1 MIAIV
6 ATNRGIPTLIEHGRN
21 NNTGLSEL
29 IAQDLVSKDRINK
42 SLSNAPIFDTITARQ
57 VLQNGNFTV
66 PSAAELERAIDAY
79 QPTESDW
86 EDLAEALSMVSDE
99 VRNDLAFDPGAWEK
113 HANVLVAAI
122 IALNIARVANAQ
134 LRGHF
139 SVMASDAAKSQ
150 GAAIIES
157 GKAALNS
164 AITAAVVSGAIAGF
178 AMVKTF
184 QGQKLKHADIDLHK
198 RNAMDARNIE
208 RGLKVERSRGEWN
221 PQTTYKINTLDDFG
235 RPTTVDFKLNA
246 PSRSPE
252 DLKWFD
258 KEIVKAQEVGRN
270 AKWLSE
276 TDPQNRLNLHKPNAL
291 HAKNIERDLTLER
304 NRTDWNS
311 DTTYKIRTFDD
322 FGRPTLVDF
331 KPKGAPL
338 SPKDQAWFDKEIAKV
353 QTVSETSDWL
363 SQMGSKGIEKKLEI
377 GRALNA
383 MSMSMSQ
390 VVANIVR
397 MNEHAAREKE
407 MLMQSAQNSQKSL
420 SDEIGQKD
428 AAEAALL
435 QKLMEMVMQLF
446 QSRSDV
452 IRAMTA

>member
-1 MIAIV
+1 MTTIHVPTTIASPVID
-6 ATNRGIPTLIEHGRN
+6 H
-21 NNTGLSEL
+21 
-29 IAQDLVSKDRINK
+29 DRINDAGLGELITQEQFSKRK
-42 SLSNAPIFDTITARQ
+42 SLEDSPILDQIAAKQ
-57 VLQNGNFTV
+57 ILQNGHFAA
-66 PSAAELERAIDAY
+66 PSVAELQSRINAY
-79 QPTESDW
+79 QPTEADR
-86 EDLAEALSMVSDE
+86 EDFAEALSMVSDD
-99 VRNDLAFDPGAWEK
+99 VRNDLVFDPGAWEK

-150 GAAIIES
+150 GAAIVES

-208 RGLKVERSRGEWN
+208 RGLKLERSRGEWN
-221 PQTTYKINTLDDFG
+221 PQTTYKINTLDDYG
-235 RPTTVDFKLNA
+235 RPKTVDFKLSTSTR
-246 PSRSPE
+246 PPE
-252 DLKWFD
+252 DQAWFD
-258 KEIVKAQEVGRN
+258 KEIHKAQEVGRN
-270 AKWLSE
+270 ANYLSQV
-276 TDPQNRLNLHKPNAL
+276 DPQNRLNLHKPNAL
-291 HAKNIERDLTLER
+291 NAKNIERDLKLER
-304 NRTDWNS
+304 DRTDWNPEV
-311 DTTYKIRTFDD
+311 TTQIKTFDK
-322 FGRPTLVDF
+322 FGRPITVDF
-331 KPKGAPL
+331 NPTGLPS
-338 SPKDQAWFDKEIAKV
+338 SPKDQANKWFDEEIAKA
-353 QTVSETSDWL
+353 QKVSETSDWL
-363 SQMGSKGIEKKLEI
+363 SQMGAKGIEKKLEI

-407 MLMQSAQNSQKSL
+407 VLMQSAQNSQKSL

-428 AAEAALL
+428 AADAALL
-435 QKLMEMVMQLF
+435 QKINDAVAQAL
-446 QSRSDV
+446 QSRSEV
-452 IRAMTA
+452 IGALRG

>member
-1 MIAIV
+1 MIAIG
-6 ATNRGIPTLIEHGRN
+6 ATNRGVPTVVEHDPSNDTALIESVGQDQV
-21 NNTGLSEL
+21 LKKLKSEAL
-29 IAQDLVSKDRINK
+29 FGSSALDK
-42 SLSNAPIFDTITARQ
+42 ITAEQ
-57 VLQNGNFTV
+57 VLRNDNFTV
-66 PSAAELERAIDAY
+66 PSPAELERAIDAY
-79 QPTESDW
+79 QPAESDW
-86 EDLAEALSMVSDE
+86 EDFGVALLMVSDE
-99 VRNDLAFDPGAWEK
+99 VRNELAFDPGAWEK

-139 SVMASDAAKSQ
+139 SVMASEAAKSQ

-178 AMVKTF
+178 ALVNTF
-184 QGQKLKHADIDLHK
+184 QGQTLKHADINLHK
-198 RNAMDARNIE
+198 RSAMDARNIE
-208 RGLKVERSRGEWN
+208 RDLKLERSRSEWN

-276 TDPQNRLNLHKPNAL
+276 TNPQNRLNLHKPNAL

-311 DTTYKIRTFDD
+311 DTTYKVRTFDE

-331 KPKGAPL
+331 KPKGSPL
-338 SPKDQAWFDKEIAKV
+338 SPKDQAWFDKEISKV

-363 SQMGSKGIEKKLEI
+363 SQMSAKGIEKKLEI

-407 MLMQSAQNSQKSL
+407 VLMQSAQNSQKSL
-420 SDEIGQKD
+420 SDEVGQKD
-428 AAEAALL
+428 AAEAALV

-452 IRAMTA
+452 IRAVTA

>member
-1 MIAIV
+1 MGALDV
-6 ATNRGIPTLIEHGRN
+6 TSRANFVVPAHDPSNDTGLIESVGQDQV
-21 NNTGLSEL
+21 LKKLKSEAL
-29 IAQDLVSKDRINK
+29 FGSPA
-42 SLSNAPIFDTITARQ
+42 FDKITAQQ
-57 VLQNGNFTV
+57 VLRNGTVTV
-66 PSAAELERAIDAY
+66 PSAAELKSQINAY
-79 QPTESDW
+79 QPTEADW
-86 EDLAEALSMVSDE
+86 EDFAEALLMVSDE

-139 SVMASDAAKSQ
+139 SVMAAEAAKSQ

-157 GKAALNS
+157 GKAALYS

-184 QGQKLKHADIDLHK
+184 QGQTLKHADIDLHK

-208 RGLKVERSRGEWN
+208 RNLKLERSRGEWN

-363 SQMGSKGIEKKLEI
+363 SQMGAKGIEKKLEF

-390 VVANIVR
+390 VVAKIVGLD
-397 MNEHAAREKE
+397 EFKARAKGE
-407 MLMQSAQNSQKSL
+407 LMQSVQNTQKSL

-435 QKLMEMVMQLF
+435 QKLMDMVMQLF

-452 IRAMTA
+452 IRAVTA